1 MANIIT
7 GYIHRGF
14 NSTQKRIQY
23 SIKQKLTNSRNRQLE
38 LLESEVSILMKD
50 NHGKE
55 YST

>member
-50 NHGKE
+50 DHGKE